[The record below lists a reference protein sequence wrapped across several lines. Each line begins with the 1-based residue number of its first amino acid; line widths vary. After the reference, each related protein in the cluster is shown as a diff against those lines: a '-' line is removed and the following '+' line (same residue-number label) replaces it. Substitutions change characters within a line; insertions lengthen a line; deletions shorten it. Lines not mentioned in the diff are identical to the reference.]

1 MRTGE
6 PDPPELAVPPRVRL
20 LDVPP
25 QTLPS
30 HGQHSFSAFL
40 LQNKIRQSSWVS
52 INMFVSR
59 PKAKLSV
66 GQKLAIAALWFSVQ
80 KSGRKGGKRNKEQME
95 QGDKN

>member
-1 MRTGE
+1 
-6 PDPPELAVPPRVRL
+6 
-20 LDVPP
+20 
-25 QTLPS
+25 
-30 HGQHSFSAFL
+30 
-40 LQNKIRQSSWVS
+40 
-52 INMFVSR
+52 MFVSR